1 MEPDVIGVW
10 IGMAAVVGPIIL
22 LGVFFW
28 LRYKG
33 RQDTQQ
39 TIRMAIDKGQ
49 ELTPELIDRLGHPKP
64 AKNRDLRLGVIWLAV
79 AGALGIFSQVI
90 PEEDANTIL
99 LGIAAFPLFIGAAYL
114 IIWRFAGSD

>member
-1 MEPDVIGVW
+1 MEADTLGVW

-39 TIRMAIDKGQ
+39 TIRLAIDKGQ

-64 AKNRDLRLGVIWLAV
+64 AKNRDMRLGIIWLAV
-79 AGALGIFSQVI
+79 AGALAIFGQAV
-90 PEEDANTIL
+90 PDEEANTIL
-99 LGIAAFPLFIGAAYL
+99 LGVAAFPLFIGAAYL
-114 IIWRFAGSD
+114 IIWRFAERD

>member
-1 MEPDVIGVW
+1 MDVEVIGVW

-33 RQDTQQ
+33 RNATQE

-64 AKNRDLRLGVIWLAV
+64 AKNRDMRLGVI
-79 AGALGIFSQVI
+79 
-90 PEEDANTIL
+90 
-99 LGIAAFPLFIGAAYL
+99 
-114 IIWRFAGSD
+114 

>member
-1 MEPDVIGVW
+1 
-10 IGMAAVVGPIIL
+10 MAAVVGPIIL

-28 LRYKG
+28 FRYKG
-33 RQDTQQ
+33 RQDTQD

-64 AKNRDLRLGVIWLAV
+64 AKNRDMRLGVIWLAV
-79 AGALGIFSQVI
+79 AGALGIFSQVV
-90 PEEDANTIL
+90 PDEEANGIM
-99 LGIAAFPLFIGAAYL
+99 LGMAAFPLFIGLAYL

>member
-1 MEPDVIGVW
+1 MEEAW
-10 IGMAAVVGPIIL
+10 IGMAAVAGPIIL

-28 LRYKG
+28 FRYMG
-33 RQDTQQ
+33 RKDTQQ

-64 AKNRDLRLGVIWLAV
+64 AKNRDMRLGVIWLAV
-79 AGALGIFSQVI
+79 AGAFGIFSQVI
-90 PEEDANTIL
+90 PDDEANTIL
-99 LGIAAFPLFIGAAYL
+99 LGIAAFPLFIGLAYL

>member
-1 MEPDVIGVW
+1 
-10 IGMAAVVGPIIL
+10 MAGILAPAIVVGLII
-22 LGVFFW
+22 W

-33 RQDTQQ
+33 RNDTQQ

-64 AKNRDLRLGVIWLAV
+64 SKNRDLRLGVIWLAV
-79 AGALGIFSQVI
+79 AGALGIFSQVV
-90 PEEDANTIL
+90 PDEEANTIM
-99 LGIAAFPLFIGAAYL
+99 LGMAAFPLFIGLAYI

>member
-1 MEPDVIGVW
+1 MEGEW

-28 LRYKG
+28 FRYKG

-39 TIRMAIDKGQ
+39 TFRMAIDKGQ

-64 AKNRDLRLGVIWLAV
+64 AKNRDMRLGVIWLAV
-79 AGALGIFSQVI
+79 AGALAIFGQVV
-90 PEEDANTIL
+90 PDEEANTIFW
-99 LGIAAFPLFIGAAYL
+99 GIAAFPLFIGLAYM